1 MEVPRL
7 KSAWVIHM
15 KFPTEIVVVPA
26 IFVVPVID
34 APPDETDKMLELVNP
49 TQVMACKDVVP
60 VTTVKP
66 PVIFAPEVDAVKP
79 YALIID
85 EAVNPPVML
94 TPVDVT

>member
-7 KSAWVIHM
+7 KSACVIHI

-34 APPDETDKMLELVNP
+34 APPDETDRMLELVKP

-66 PVIFAPEVDAVKP
+66 PVIFAPDDAIKLD
-79 YALIID
+79 ALIFD
-85 EAVNPPVML
+85 EALNPPVML
-94 TPVDVT
+94 TPVDVI